1 MSCCRCSMHRSHLF
15 PAFGIYMLWMF
26 GDEVLC
32 QVAKSEPCGVIQRDR
47 GRFLGVLG
55 EQGTNPSISVVNPK
69 PRRKV
74 WLICIKKT
82 FHPILDPCRYI
93 LCSCMRGPVLSRV
106 SDQREGIDV
115 VTVNALVQSEENP
128 EACFCKNRMRCLK
141 LNVIARDISCGL
153 RKPVR
158 RQELLDREVRKLDHS
173 RIAVLVLEYRN
184 QT

>member
-1 MSCCRCSMHRSHLF
+1 MACCSCSMPRSQLF
-15 PAFGIYMLWMF
+15 PACGIYMLWMF

-47 GRFLGVLG
+47 GRLLGALG

-82 FHPILDPCRYI
+82 FHLILHPCRYI

-106 SDQREGIDV
+106 SDQREGIDA

-128 EACFCKNRMRCLK
+128 KASFSENRIRSFTP
-141 LNVIARDISCGL
+141 NVVPPSI
-153 RKPVR
+153 
-158 RQELLDREVRKLDHS
+158 
-173 RIAVLVLEYRN
+173 
-184 QT
+184 T